1 MKVKGTYL
9 IFYITK
15 LFLTYNIESV
25 MKKLRN
31 HFLIR
36 GHFENPS
43 PVRVFLVLKLKF
55 LFFFFFRFGCT
66 TISNY
71 EVFCNKI
78 SILAF

>member
-55 LFFFFFRFGCT
+55 LFFFFFSDLAALQSVTMKCSVTRFP
-66 TISNY
+66 Y
-71 EVFCNKI
+71 
-78 SILAF
+78 